1 MKIRN
6 AEKKDIN
13 KILELLFQ
21 VGSLHHNERPDL
33 FKDNCTK
40 YTKNQIS
47 DIIDNKNTPIF
58 VSVDENDDI
67 TGYVFCIIQNHND
80 DNILT
85 DIKTLYIDDL
95 CVDEK
100 MRGNHIGIELYNKAV
115 SYAKYIGCYNVT
127 LNVWASNKSAI
138 KFYERCG
145 LKPQKI
151 GLEYITED

>member
-67 TGYVFCIIQNHND
+67 TGYVFCIIQNHFQHSVFPFSLIIFRNLMLCPKY
-80 DNILT
+80 NI
-85 DIKTLYIDDL
+85 
-95 CVDEK
+95 
-100 MRGNHIGIELYNKAV
+100 R
-115 SYAKYIGCYNVT
+115 
-127 LNVWASNKSAI
+127 
-138 KFYERCG
+138 F
-145 LKPQKI
+145 
-151 GLEYITED
+151 